1 MEEEDEKKIEKKKS
15 QLLEGIPQQQEEL
28 DSALR
33 GISVEKP
40 DADKLDWT
48 GNQDY
53 QSASNYLTGFVEKYG
68 PKALTPDEIEKRK
81 RAAMAVQ
88 GVGALGNVANA
99 IGNLIYVG
107 KGAPS
112 QTLPKNVD
120 ASAEIDKLEE
130 SERVKR
136 NEIYQ
141 RAKDRVATAQA
152 VAEAKAKAAQ
162 QDFSNQLAAGNF
174 NMAKVGQQRENYLFT
189 PKATQAINQAAS
201 SGYKAL
207 ADRTMPDQAKVSL
220 QASRNNLLTQQYN
233 NALLNMK
240 KAYEEARL
248 PFYGKIVSNEVA
260 NNNPHIPIATGY
272 STADGQTV
280 YVPTNIPRNNW
291 SDAGFVSSLAGLLG
305 IAPTYQ
311 EGSPGSVTTKAK
323 PLSQL
328 QAEVAA
334 KLAEPGNAEKVAA
347 LLAEEWDGK

>member
-1 MEEEDEKKIEKKKS
+1 MNEEEEKKIEKKKS

-53 QSASNYLTGFVEKYG
+53 QSASDYLAGFVNKYG

-99 IGNLIYVG
+99 ISNLIYVG

-162 QDFSNQLAAGNF
+162 QDFSNQMAAGNF

-189 PKATQAINQAAS
+189 PRATQAINQAAS

-207 ADRTMPDQAKVSL
+207 ADRTMPDQAQVSL
-220 QASRNNLLTQQYN
+220 QGARNNLTTQGLN
-233 NALLNMK
+233 NYLLGK
-240 KAYEEARL
+240 KKDYEDKRA
-248 PFYGKIVSNEVA
+248 PYYGQIINNEVV
-260 NNNPHIPIATGY
+260 NSNPYIPIATGY
-272 STADGQTV
+272 STNDGQTV
-280 YVPTNIPRNNW
+280 YVPTNIPRKNW
-291 SDAGFVSSLAGLLG
+291 SDAGFVSSMAGLLG

-311 EGSPGSVTTKAK
+311 EGSGVSATTKAK

-347 LLAEEWDGK
+347 LLAEDWDGK